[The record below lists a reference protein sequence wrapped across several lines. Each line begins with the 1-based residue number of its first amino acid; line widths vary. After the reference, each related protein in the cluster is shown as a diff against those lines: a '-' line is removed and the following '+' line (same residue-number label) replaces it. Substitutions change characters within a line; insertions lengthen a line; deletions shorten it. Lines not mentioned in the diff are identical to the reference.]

1 MFSSQTHA
9 HGDHRPGFGRPREQG
24 RKCTGRDNST
34 GQKFPLHRQI
44 AIDPQANILQYRA
57 LGDRHTACLRYRAT
71 LYRRRTKHPM
81 TISSVTAFGPIT
93 SAMFPQTAGS
103 SAGSAA
109 GVSASGTTSQDNSVV
124 QDFLN
129 YAKMSPAERMREE
142 ILKSLGMTEQQF
154 EKLSPTQQQAVN
166 QKIQQ
171 IMLQQLQQNAGKTGQ
186 LVNVSA

>member
-1 MFSSQTHA
+1 
-9 HGDHRPGFGRPREQG
+9 
-24 RKCTGRDNST
+24 
-34 GQKFPLHRQI
+34 
-44 AIDPQANILQYRA
+44 
-57 LGDRHTACLRYRAT
+57 
-71 LYRRRTKHPM
+71 M

-93 SAMFPQTAGS
+93 SAMFPQT
-103 SAGSAA
+103 AGSAA

-171 IMLQQLQQNAGKTGQ
+171 IMLQQI
-186 LVNVSA
+186 

>member
-1 MFSSQTHA
+1 
-9 HGDHRPGFGRPREQG
+9 
-24 RKCTGRDNST
+24 
-34 GQKFPLHRQI
+34 
-44 AIDPQANILQYRA
+44 LQDRA

-93 SAMFPQTAGS
+93 SAMFPQT
-103 SAGSAA
+103 AGSAA

>member
-1 MFSSQTHA
+1 
-9 HGDHRPGFGRPREQG
+9 
-24 RKCTGRDNST
+24 
-34 GQKFPLHRQI
+34 
-44 AIDPQANILQYRA
+44 
-57 LGDRHTACLRYRAT
+57 
-71 LYRRRTKHPM
+71 M

-103 SAGSAA
+103 SASSAA
-109 GVSASGTTSQDNSVV
+109 GVSASGTPSQDNSVV